1 MVYISSS
8 TTAAVNPTASEP
20 KLSINELFA
29 ALVYKARHP
38 EGFVAAIES
47 STIVHEHDGGLTRR
61 VVFKPGFMGN
71 TEKQVV
77 EEVVEFF
84 PPTRVCPSSPF
95 FSLKIVFRY

>member
-20 KLSINELFA
+20 KLNIKELYA

-38 EGFVAAIES
+38 EGFVDVIES
-47 STIVHEHDGGLTRR
+47 STIEHEHASGLTRR
-61 VVFKPGFMGN
+61 VVFKPGFMGKA
-71 TEKQVV
+71 EKQVV

-84 PPTRVCPSSPF
+84 PPTRVCTLF
-95 FSLKIVFRY
+95 LFSGK